1 MKKSIKVGFMV
12 CLLFLAGCQGWLKPR
27 PKPNAYLGK
36 DMASVTK
43 VINESVENIRDS
55 ALTIDQNVVTIKQHT
70 KDVLSQ
76 SPETATLVEGIEKSA
91 DNITSESKKLK
102 DVSLELS
109 KAGVKSDVSERAIE
123 TIVGRAVDAEK
134 KVEKLTEEN
143 AKLNENIKSGLNRM
157 LKWIIGA
164 CVVGAGACAAMAVFF
179 GNIKGGL
186 TGAAACIIIMTLA
199 IAVGQYMMYIAIA
212 GGIIVIGTLG
222 ILGYQLFVQR
232 RAISD
237 NVWTQEIVKTQL
249 PLDIKEKI
257 YGKGKEKGKAG
268 LIQSAS
274 TQKIVKSIKNKL
286 PKGWKVTK
294 DDPNIST

>member
-1 MKKSIKVGFMV
+1 M
-12 CLLFLAGCQGWLKPR
+12 FLAGCQGFLK
-27 PKPNAYLGK
+27 PKPNQQLGK

-43 VINESVENIRDS
+43 VIEKSADS
-55 ALTIDQNVVTIKQHT
+55 INKSTFKIDNNVVIIKETT

-76 SPETATLVEGIEKSA
+76 SPENASLIENIEKSA
-91 DNITSESKKLK
+91 DNIASESQKLK
-102 DVSLELS
+102 EISTELA
-109 KAGVKSDVSERAIE
+109 KASVKSEISERAIDG
-123 TIVGRAVDAEK
+123 VVDRAVEAEK
-134 KVEKLTEEN
+134 EVEKLTEEN

-212 GGIIVIGTLG
+212 GGVIVIGTLG

-237 NVWTQEIVKTQL
+237 NVWTQEVVKKHL

-257 YGKGKEKGKAG
+257 YGAGKSRGHAG
-268 LIQSAS
+268 VIQSET
-274 TQKIVKSIKNKL
+274 TQRIVKNIKSKL
-286 PKGWKVTK
+286 PRGWKVIK
-294 DDPNIST
+294 DDKDIST